1 MLILRE
7 AWEAIPFIVLMVRQ
21 KIPLALFISSPVAI
35 ESIPLKGTGEIVKYL
50 STKFFEIMKNTLL
63 QREIIIK
70 WFHNNVIF
78 LHSRCLIVEIQR
90 SREASYWLPVVS
102 AISR

>member
-35 ESIPLKGTGEIVKYL
+35 ESTPLKGTGEIVKYL
-50 STKFFEIMKNTLL
+50 NHKILKVTITTYNCYNM
-63 QREIIIK
+63 
-70 WFHNNVIF
+70 
-78 LHSRCLIVEIQR
+78 
-90 SREASYWLPVVS
+90 VS
-102 AISR
+102 S

>member
-35 ESIPLKGTGEIVKYL
+35 ESIPLKGTGEIVRYL
-50 STKFFEIMKNTLL
+50 STKFF
-63 QREIIIK
+63 
-70 WFHNNVIF
+70 
-78 LHSRCLIVEIQR
+78 
-90 SREASYWLPVVS
+90 
-102 AISR
+102 

>member
-35 ESIPLKGTGEIVKYL
+35 ESTPLKGTGENRKIVKLL
-50 STKFFEIMKNTLL
+50 SF
-63 QREIIIK
+63 
-70 WFHNNVIF
+70 
-78 LHSRCLIVEIQR
+78 
-90 SREASYWLPVVS
+90 
-102 AISR
+102 

>member
-1 MLILRE
+1 
-7 AWEAIPFIVLMVRQ
+7 VLMVRQ

-63 QREIIIK
+63 QREIVII
-70 WFHNNVIF
+70 WFHHNVIF
-78 LHSRCLIVEIQR
+78 LHSRCLI
-90 SREASYWLPVVS
+90 A
-102 AISR
+102 

>member
-35 ESIPLKGTGEIVKYL
+35 ESIPLKGTGELIVKYL
-50 STKFFEIMKNTLL
+50 NYGKI
-63 QREIIIK
+63 
-70 WFHNNVIF
+70 HYYNVKM
-78 LHSRCLIVEIQR
+78 L
-90 SREASYWLPVVS
+90 
-102 AISR
+102 

>member
-35 ESIPLKGTGEIVKYL
+35 ESTPLKGTGEIVKIVKPL
-50 STKFFEIMKNTLL
+50 NFWIMNT
-63 QREIIIK
+63 ITT
-70 WFHNNVIF
+70 
-78 LHSRCLIVEIQR
+78 
-90 SREASYWLPVVS
+90 
-102 AISR
+102 

>member
-35 ESIPLKGTGEIVKYL
+35 ESIPLKGTGENRKIFKPL
-50 STKFFEIMKNTLL
+50 NFWIMN
-63 QREIIIK
+63 IITT
-70 WFHNNVIF
+70 
-78 LHSRCLIVEIQR
+78 
-90 SREASYWLPVVS
+90 
-102 AISR
+102 

>member
-35 ESIPLKGTGEIVKYL
+35 ESTPLKGTEEKL
-50 STKFFEIMKNTLL
+50 
-63 QREIIIK
+63 
-70 WFHNNVIF
+70 
-78 LHSRCLIVEIQR
+78 
-90 SREASYWLPVVS
+90 
-102 AISR
+102 

>member
-35 ESIPLKGTGEIVKYL
+35 ESTPLKGTGEVNRKILNYGKIYYYNVK
-50 STKFFEIMKNTLL
+50 LL
-63 QREIIIK
+63 
-70 WFHNNVIF
+70 
-78 LHSRCLIVEIQR
+78 
-90 SREASYWLPVVS
+90 
-102 AISR
+102 

>member
-50 STKFFEIMKNTLL
+50 STK
-63 QREIIIK
+63 
-70 WFHNNVIF
+70 IF
-78 LHSRCLIVEIQR
+78 LKL
-90 SREASYWLPVVS
+90 
-102 AISR
+102 